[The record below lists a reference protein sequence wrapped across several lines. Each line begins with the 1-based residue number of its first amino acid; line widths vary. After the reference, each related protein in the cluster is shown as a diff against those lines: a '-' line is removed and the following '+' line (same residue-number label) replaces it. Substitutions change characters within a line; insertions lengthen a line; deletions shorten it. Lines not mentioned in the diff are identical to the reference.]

1 MPGLS
6 QAIIKSFSSSIIVE
20 EIDTDVSF
28 LPCLLTHSSLFHP
41 RKMEFGFEL
50 NPDDQVKQLQE
61 QLASARAQAARS
73 DMAAR
78 ISLQR
83 AEYAENE
90 RDGLINTLENAFG
103 QICLYKRENGN
114 VVLFECICLYSLFF
128 FFIRF
133 FIIVSS
139 LFIVVFSVHYT
150 ACKQNPQHKT
160 TNRNQ
165 KKKNYFLCS
174 LFSCLCSLFSYHKQT
189 NNRDIQPL
197 KTHNRYVR
205 DG

>member
-1 MPGLS
+1 
-6 QAIIKSFSSSIIVE
+6 
-20 EIDTDVSF
+20 
-28 LPCLLTHSSLFHP
+28 
-41 RKMEFGFEL
+41 MEFGFEL

-114 VVLFECICLYSLFF
+114 VVLFECICLYYIVLSFFFQLFF
-128 FFIRF
+128 Y
-133 FIIVSS
+133 IVSS

-165 KKKNYFLCS
+165 KKKNYFL
-174 LFSCLCSLFSYHKQT
+174 FSLFSYHKQT

>member
-1 MPGLS
+1 
-6 QAIIKSFSSSIIVE
+6 
-20 EIDTDVSF
+20 
-28 LPCLLTHSSLFHP
+28 
-41 RKMEFGFEL
+41 MEFGFEL

-114 VVLFECICLYSLFF
+114 VVLFECICLYIVLSFFFSFVFLSLFLLF
-128 FFIRF
+128 SLL
-133 FIIVSS
+133 SS
-139 LFIVVFSVHYT
+139 LFITQLANKTLNTRRLTETKKKKIIFSV
-150 ACKQNPQHKT
+150 
-160 TNRNQ
+160 
-165 KKKNYFLCS
+165 LCS
-174 LFSCLCSLFSYHKQT
+174 LVSVLCSLITTNKQT
-189 NNRDIQPL
+189 IAIYN
-197 KTHNRYVR
+197 H
-205 DG
+205 

>member
-1 MPGLS
+1 
-6 QAIIKSFSSSIIVE
+6 
-20 EIDTDVSF
+20 
-28 LPCLLTHSSLFHP
+28 
-41 RKMEFGFEL
+41 MEFGFEL

-114 VVLFECICLYSLFF
+114 VVLFECICLYIVLSFFFSFVFLSLFLLF
-128 FFIRF
+128 SLL
-133 FIIVSS
+133 SS
-139 LFIVVFSVHYT
+139 LFITQLANKTLNTRRLTETKKKKIIFSV
-150 ACKQNPQHKT
+150 
-160 TNRNQ
+160 
-165 KKKNYFLCS
+165 LCS
-174 LFSCLCSLFSYHKQT
+174 LITNKQT
-189 NNRDIQPL
+189 IAIYN
-197 KTHNRYVR
+197 H
-205 DG
+205 